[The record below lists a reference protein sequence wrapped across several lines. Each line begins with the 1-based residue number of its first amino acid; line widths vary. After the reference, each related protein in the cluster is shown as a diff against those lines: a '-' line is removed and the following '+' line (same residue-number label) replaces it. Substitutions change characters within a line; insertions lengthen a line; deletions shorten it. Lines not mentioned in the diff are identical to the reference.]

1 MEFFYVD
8 QCERAVPW
16 AARKGDTNKSEIRH
30 QTLSHLTLDICHLS
44 PYS

>member
-8 QCERAVPW
+8 PCERAVPW

-30 QTLSHLTLDICHLS
+30 QTLAI
-44 PYS
+44 